1 MIIIYNKYIINGIT
15 YNVIINYTIIINN
28 KYNKYK

>member
-1 MIIIYNKYIINGIT
+1 MIIIYNKYIINIT